1 MTFEGYSFKVAR
13 NKALAILSAIVG
25 FAVFSGGWIL
35 LWILQPEPGTQD
47 LVMAGWVALMVGAA
61 AYLVGPRRQE
71 WGHGLLTDQ
80 QVVWEAAETVHGELV
95 RRQHPAPWFIR
106 GVRYF
111 WLVVLAITLVVSLIM
126 HSPSL
131 LAQNKPN
138 LAVFLVLGAQ
148 AWITPLYREVWLI
161 RHTAGRKKIYVTGIT
176 SDDAGISA

>member
-13 NKALAILSAIVG
+13 NKTLAILSAIVG
-25 FAVFSGGWIL
+25 VAVFLGGWLL
-35 LWILQPEPGTQD
+35 LWSLKSEPATQD
-47 LVMAGWVALMVGAA
+47 LVMAIWVALMVGAT
-61 AYLVGPRRQE
+61 AYLVGPRCQE
-71 WGHGLLTDQ
+71 WGHGSLTDQ
-80 QVVWEAAETVHGELV
+80 QVVWEAAEPVHGELV

-111 WLVVLAITLVVSLIM
+111 WLVVLAITLGLSLIT

-148 AWITPLYREVWLI
+148 AWITPLYREVWMI
-161 RHTAGRKKIYVTGIT
+161 RHTAGRKKIYVTRIT